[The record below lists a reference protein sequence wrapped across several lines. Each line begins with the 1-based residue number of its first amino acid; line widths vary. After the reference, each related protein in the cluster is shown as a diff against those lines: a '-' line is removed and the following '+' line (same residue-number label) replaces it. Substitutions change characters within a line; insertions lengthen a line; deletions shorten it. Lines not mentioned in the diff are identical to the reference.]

1 MSLRPP
7 GSSSRVLNQDLEL
20 AGDRQFAT
28 TLARGL
34 HLLKCFSPDRPELA
48 NKDFCQLLGLPK
60 STISRLT
67 YTLCLLGYLHQADNS
82 TRFTL
87 GSATL
92 SLGYP
97 LLANLALRQEAR
109 PAMNALA
116 DFARASVSMG
126 IRDRNNIVFFE
137 TSRSRRARST
147 RTADIGMSYP
157 IAASSLGW
165 AWLAAI
171 SSEEREA
178 TLNAIRLKEPDLW
191 QRYQKS
197 MQDGLRQ
204 MRDNGFCVSYGGL
217 RPEIV
222 TVGAAYPEPVDGR
235 VVVFNC
241 AMHVSDCTPEY
252 AQVEVGPRLLNMLAQ
267 LAKKGGTQG

>member
-67 YTLCLLGYLHQADNS
+67 YTLCLLGYLHQSDNS

-171 SSEEREA
+171 SSEERGA

-191 QRYQKS
+191 QQYQKS

-267 LAKKGGTQG
+267 LAKRGGTQG